1 MKLNKI
7 TIFAVILLLAGP
19 VLAATTDFTA
29 NGNITVAGVTFGSGT
44 ADLMIMSGSSAESWN
59 FDSGDF
65 TVTNPDATANF
76 KVGSSDSSV
85 NAVKATRGGSDV
97 ACAENN
103 NPGTS
108 YMTLPSNS
116 GVYTITPLTITDCR
130 DLCARVN
137 YAASYNSFPTC
148 GAASCNPGYVLVGS
162 GSSAVCAPESSGII
176 GGSTTPCASV
186 EYDEWQDT
194 CINGTQYRNVISS
207 SPSGCVLT
215 ESQNDARQRA
225 CGDAV
230 GETGVTTPSSDE
242 LYLDEAQNIFYNIID
257 EPSQTK
263 EDEAKSILSD
273 KMGVDIAS
281 LASAQANSLVNFIAY
296 GTASTESLGAGER
309 AGVINSFKAAFGRLP
324 STDLD
329 WQDIIK
335 IANGR
340 WPSQRS
346 EEAENKAIESFEKIY
361 LREPNRSNPND
372 DAAVVVMAYGLRPV
386 DRNMGSEAAAINSFR
401 AIYNYDPTSATDW
414 DIVRAIAYSG
424 ATR

>member
-7 TIFAVILLLAGP
+7 TIFAVILLVAGP

-29 NGNITVAGVTFGSGT
+29 DGNITVAGVTFGSGT
-44 ADLMIMSGSSAESWN
+44 ADLMIMNGSSAESWN
-59 FDSGDF
+59 FDSGAF
-65 TVTNPDATANF
+65 TVTNPDDTATF

-97 ACAENN
+97 ACAENT

-116 GVYTITPLTITDCR
+116 GVYTITPLAITDCR
-130 DLCARVN
+130 DLCARVS

-148 GAASCNPGYVLVGS
+148 GAASCNPGYVLIGS
-162 GSSAVCAPESSGII
+162 GSTATCAPEGSGQIYE
-176 GGSTTPCASV
+176 TTSCTSV
-186 EYDEWQDT
+186 EYDEWQET
-194 CINGTQYRNVISS
+194 CVSGWQYRNVISS
-207 SPSGCVLT
+207 SPNGCKLT
-215 ESQNDARQRA
+215 ESQEDARKRA
-225 CGDAV
+225 CGEAAE
-230 GETGVTTPSSDE
+230 ETGTTAPTSDE
-242 LYLDEAQNIFYNIID
+242 LYLDEAEKVFYNIID
-257 EPSQTK
+257 EPNQTK
-263 EDEAKSILSD
+263 EDGAKSILSD
-273 KMGVDIAS
+273 KMNININDLSTPQG
-281 LASAQANSLVNFIAY
+281 NSLVNFIAY
-296 GTASTESLGAGER
+296 GTDSTLGLGAGER
-309 AGVINSFKAAFGRLP
+309 AGVINSFRAAFGRLP

-346 EEAENKAIESFEKIY
+346 EEAENRATESFEEIY
-361 LREPNRSNPND
+361 LRETDRSNPND
-372 DAAVVVMAYGLRPV
+372 DATVTIIAYGLRPA
-386 DRNMGSEAAAINSFR
+386 DRNMDSEKDAINSFR
-401 AIYNYDPTSATDW
+401 AIYNYSPTSATDW